1 MSTKIFEKNFYN
13 QDLESMNN
21 QMKMH
26 RQKLESECCQNCE
39 YAISDEL
46 LDCII
51 EENSEYQNLSYEEVR
66 EQIGYCE
73 LYITSDIP
81 DKLGSWCP
89 NYFAKEKEEIAPPLK
104 KIRQKSCDH

>member
-1 MSTKIFEKNFYN
+1 MKNEFNQLKKEK
-13 QDLESMNN
+13 
-21 QMKMH
+21 
-26 RQKLESECCQNCE
+26 ECCQNCE

-89 NYFAKEKEEIAPPLK
+89 NYLAKENEEVAPPLK